1 MTKISSLL
9 KAAAI
14 GLPLLGGTPA
24 EASISAPASPSVN
37 KPEDVF
43 TAPAEKQGTQLA
55 DSCKMRILS
64 YFSEENLRDIDSA
77 LHGIGAWFTE
87 RNLKAPQ
94 FEAYDKGGVNYLAR
108 DPGNVIA
115 AIEIY
120 RTRVDELRAGNPAAA
135 QAFDGEQGAKL
146 AWLEK
151 VSINAMMG
159 IAQQVDTGCRA
170 PVNHRRPFFNHTL

>member
-24 EASISAPASPSVN
+24 EAIISTPTSPSVN
-37 KPEDVF
+37 KPDASPAFPEPS
-43 TAPAEKQGTQLA
+43 APLSG
-55 DSCKMRILS
+55 SCKMRILS

-77 LHGIGAWFTE
+77 LHGIGAWFTR
-87 RNLKAPQ
+87 RNMKAPQ
-94 FEAYDKGGVNYLAR
+94 FEAYEEGGVNYLAR

-115 AIEIY
+115 AINIY
-120 RTRVDELRAGNPAAA
+120 KTHVDALREKNPAEAA
-135 QAFDGEQGAKL
+135 SFAAEHGAKL
-146 AWLEK
+146 VWLEK

-170 PVNHRRPFFNHTL
+170 PSQTPMPSF

>member
-24 EASISAPASPSVN
+24 EAIISTPSSPSVN
-37 KPEDVF
+37 DKQGRSVAVPPQP
-43 TAPAEKQGTQLA
+43 TAPLSG
-55 DSCKMRILS
+55 SCKMRILS

-77 LHGIGAWFTE
+77 LHGIGAWFTR
-87 RNLKAPQ
+87 RNMKAPQ
-94 FEAYDKGGVNYLAR
+94 FEAYEEGGVNYLAR

-115 AIEIY
+115 AIDIY
-120 RTRVDELRAGNPAAA
+120 KTHVDTLREKNPAEAA
-135 QAFDGEQGAKL
+135 SFDAEHGAKL
-146 AWLEK
+146 VWLEK

-170 PVNHRRPFFNHTL
+170 PSQTPVPSF